1 MTDDLLVKFIEAGI
15 RFVSIHPRSEKEIRA
30 YLAKKLK
37 RYRTDDSTLI
47 ERTFERLDELGY
59 VDDRAYAQ
67 AFIASRNAHNPKGD
81 KLLTLEMKARGIAP
95 GVIADVLNEAHIDSN
110 QTEADLARKLV
121 EKRKIMGGLPAFERK
136 KKLFSYLS
144 RRGFSSDAIRRVID
158 EKDEN
163 D

>member
-37 RYRTDDSTLI
+37 RYHTDDVALI

-59 VDDRAYAQ
+59 VDDRAYAR
-67 AFIASRNAHNPKGD
+67 AFVASRNAHNPKGD
-81 KLLTLEMKARGIAP
+81 KLLTLEMKAKGVAPEIIAN
-95 GVIADVLNEAHIDSN
+95 VLDEAHGDSN
-110 QTEADLARKLV
+110 QTEADLARKLI
-121 EKRKIMGGLPAFERK
+121 EKRKAMNNLPDSERK
-136 KKLFSYLS
+136 RKLFSYLS

-158 EKDEN
+158 EKGEN